1 MPTVLLIANKIPH
14 YRVSVYNY
22 LARRFRDCGWE
33 FEVASDKLLRETNQ
47 ELKFKFHEV
56 SFQFSQYRKLVNTVK
71 PDVVIVHLHLKIP
84 MFWPLIHWLKL
95 KRIPLISWTKG
106 ANLDKA
112 ESKLRQA
119 LFNHT
124 HRLSNALVM
133 YSPNERDRV
142 PVRHRHK
149 IFVANNTVNFE
160 DYPEVKATKEDIKAE
175 FKIPFQKMVLFA
187 GTMGVDGERKKVDHL
202 IEIFRELDRPDV
214 GLVLVGRGLSE
225 ERKAKLNPKNTL
237 YVGSVHDPDNL
248 QISKLFKAADVFA
261 IPGHVG
267 LSLNQAFYWGL
278 PVVTEAG
285 CHPPEIHYLK
295 HGRNGFMV
303 QENNIAELRGR
314 ILLLLDD
321 ERLRGEFSR
330 CAQEDIHK
338 QASIEGMFE
347 AFFCAVKCVFTGKN
361 ITIVNGRIVESNP
374 TSTSNT

>member
-22 LARRFRDCGWE
+22 LARRFRECGWE
-33 FEVASDKLLRETNQ
+33 LHVASDTLLREGDR

-56 SFQFSQYRKLVNTVK
+56 PFKFLKYRQLVNLVK

-84 MFWPLIHWLKL
+84 MFWPLLHWLKL
-95 KRIPLISWTKG
+95 RRTPLISWTKG

-112 ESKLRQA
+112 ESKLRHE
-119 LFNHT
+119 LFNYT

-133 YSPNERDRV
+133 YSLNERECIK
-142 PVRHRHK
+142 PQYRHK

-160 DYPEVKATKEDIKAE
+160 DYPEVKASKDEIKAE
-175 FKIPFQKMVLFA
+175 FNIPYQKMVLFA

-202 IEIFRELDRPDV
+202 IETFRGLNRADV

-225 ERKAKLNPKNTL
+225 DRKARLNPKNTL
-237 YVGSVHDPDNL
+237 YLGQVHDPNNL

-285 CHPPEIHYLK
+285 CHPPEIQYLK
-295 HGRNGFMV
+295 NGRNGFMV
-303 QENNIAELRGR
+303 PENDLAELKEKL
-314 ILLLLDD
+314 LLLLDD
-321 ERLRGEFSR
+321 ETLRKEFSR
-330 CAQEDIHK
+330 HAREDILRN
-338 QASIEGMFE
+338 ASIEGMFD
-347 AFFCAVKCVFTGKN
+347 AFHKAVEFVFPGKAGA
-361 ITIVNGRIVESNP
+361 ISPAVQV
-374 TSTSNT
+374 

>member
-1 MPTVLLIANKIPH
+1 MPRVLLIANKIPH

-22 LARRFRDCGWE
+22 LARRFRECGWE
-33 FEVASDKLLRETNQ
+33 FEVASDVLLRESDR

-56 SFQFSQYRKLVNTVK
+56 PFKFSKYRELVNTVK

-84 MFWPLIHWLKL
+84 MFWPLVHWLKL
-95 KRIPLISWTKG
+95 KRVPLISWTKG

-112 ESKLRQA
+112 ESKLRQT

-124 HRLSNALVM
+124 HRLSDALVM
-133 YSPNERDRV
+133 YSPNERNRV
-142 PVRHRHK
+142 PAAHHHK

-160 DYPEVKATKEDIKAE
+160 DYPGVKASKEEIKAE
-175 FKIPFQKMVLFA
+175 FNIPFKKMVLFA

-202 IEIFRELDRPDV
+202 IEIFRGLDRSDV

-225 ERKAKLNPKNTL
+225 DRKGRLNPKNTL
-237 YVGSVHDPDNL
+237 YLGSIHDPGNMK
-248 QISKLFKAADVFA
+248 ISKLFKAADVFA

-285 CHPPEIHYLK
+285 CHPPEVHYLK

-303 QENNIAELRGR
+303 PEDDLAELKAKM
-314 ILLLLDD
+314 LLLLDD
-321 ERLRGEFSR
+321 ENLRKEFSR
-330 CAQEDIHK
+330 HAREDILRE
-338 QASIEGMFE
+338 ASIENMFIN
-347 AFFCAVKCVFTGKN
+347 FHRAVQFVRPQKN
-361 ITIVNGRIVESNP
+361 GASATQPGPGPV
-374 TSTSNT
+374 STATKHL

>member
-33 FEVASDKLLRETNQ
+33 FEVASDTLLRESDR
-47 ELKFKFHEV
+47 ELKFKFHEAP
-56 SFQFSQYRKLVNTVK
+56 FKFSKYRLLVNAVK

-106 ANLDKA
+106 ANLDKG

-142 PVRHRHK
+142 PIFHRHK

-160 DYPEVKATKEDIKAE
+160 DYPEVKAGKEEIKAE
-175 FKIPFQKMVLFA
+175 FKIPFTKMVLFA
-187 GTMGVDGERKKVDHL
+187 GTMGVDGERKKVVHL

-225 ERKAKLNPKNTL
+225 DRKAKLNPKNTMYL
-237 YVGSVHDPDNL
+237 GSVHDPENL

-295 HGRNGFMV
+295 NGRNGFMV
-303 QENNIAELRGR
+303 RENDLAELKAKL
-314 ILLLLDD
+314 LLLLDD
-321 ERLRGEFSR
+321 ENLRKEFSR
-330 CAQEDIHK
+330 HAREDILRE
-338 QASIEGMFE
+338 ASIEGMFA
-347 AFFCAVKCVFTGKN
+347 AFYKAVEFVLPGKAGA
-361 ITIVNGRIVESNP
+361 ICPAAQPLSA
-374 TSTSNT
+374 STSKV